1 MSSTDPSDR
10 LAAARR
16 RNRKVATACV
26 TGLALMVGAAYAA
39 VPAYRAFCQVTGF
52 DGTVRKADAAPTTV
66 LDKSLLIHF
75 DTNVRGDLPWTF
87 EAEQTSQTLKIG
99 ETGTV
104 FFKVTNTA
112 DRPITGRAVYNVVPE
127 QAGSYFR
134 KLECFCF
141 SDQTIQPG
149 QTVEFPMI
157 YFVDPE
163 YAEDFETRGKG
174 EITLSYTYFPS
185 AKPAETAQLQ
195 QVAPASPLGGN
206 ARAGL

>member
-1 MSSTDPSDR
+1 
-10 LAAARR
+10 
-16 RNRKVATACV
+16 V
-26 TGLALMVGAAYAA
+26 LMVGAAYAA
-39 VPAYRAFCQVTGF
+39 VPAYRAFCQLTGF
-52 DGTVRKADAAPTTV
+52 DGTVMKADAAPTKV
-66 LDKSLLIHF
+66 LDKTLLIHF
-75 DTNVRGDLPWTF
+75 DTNVRGDLPWEF
-87 EAEQTSQTLKIG
+87 EAEQVSQTLRIG
-99 ETGTV
+99 ETGTA
-104 FFKVTNTA
+104 FFKVTNTS

-127 QAGSYFR
+127 QAGPYFR

-185 AKPAETAQLQ
+185 PPAAKGSKTAQLQ
-195 QVAPASPLGGN
+195 QVAPASPLGGS
-206 ARAGL
+206 ADAGL